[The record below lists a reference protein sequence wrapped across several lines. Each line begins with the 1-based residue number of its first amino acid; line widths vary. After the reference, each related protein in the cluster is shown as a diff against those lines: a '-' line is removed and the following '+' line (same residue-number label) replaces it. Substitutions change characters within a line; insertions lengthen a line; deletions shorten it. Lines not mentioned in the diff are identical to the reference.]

1 MVLASLSPSL
11 SLCVLLNCG
20 EVPERNGN
28 QFPGEH
34 IIIAT
39 HVEVERGKLCWEAI
53 VDFCHL

>member
-1 MVLASLSPSL
+1 MVLASLSLSL
-11 SLCVLLNCG
+11 SVLLNCG

-28 QFPGEH
+28 QFPGER

-39 HVEVERGKLCWEAI
+39 HVAVERGKLCWEAI